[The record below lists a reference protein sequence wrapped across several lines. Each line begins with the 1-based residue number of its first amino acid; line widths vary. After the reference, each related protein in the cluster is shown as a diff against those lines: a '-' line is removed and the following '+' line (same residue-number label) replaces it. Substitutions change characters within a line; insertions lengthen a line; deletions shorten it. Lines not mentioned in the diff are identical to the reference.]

1 MRSRLWYHLQRGVK
15 RHFGPTAAYV
25 AIQPR
30 LPWFWRGASMLLL
43 LLLGYVVGYWQ
54 FAAGDLS
61 MLTSHVERL
70 TLENQSLQAKTVHQE
85 RQLQVEQA
93 AQANLAKELAVL
105 QEEDM
110 RIKEDI
116 EFYKSI
122 LKVTPG
128 AAGELKLH
136 SFRLTKGISPN
147 QYNYNILLMQSGRH
161 DRLVQGQLKLALSG
175 MRAGQPVI
183 VPVSGTLEAQGIN
196 ITFKYYQRVE
206 GSFTIPE
213 DMAGQAL
220 EASFVGAGTTQPHI
234 TKKMD
239 LPV

>member
-1 MRSRLWYHLQRGVK
+1 
-15 RHFGPTAAYV
+15 
-25 AIQPR
+25 
-30 LPWFWRGASMLLL
+30 MLALV
-43 LLLGYVVGYWQ
+43 LLGYVFGYWQ
-54 FAAGDLS
+54 FAAGDLNT
-61 MLTSHVERL
+61 LTSHVQHL
-70 TLENQSLQAKTVHQE
+70 TQENQALQAKIVHHE

-93 AQANLAKELAVL
+93 AQANLAKELAAL

-136 SFRLTKGISPN
+136 SFKLSKGASAN

-161 DRLVQGQLKLALSG
+161 DRLVQGQLNLVLSG
-175 MRAGQPVI
+175 TRNGQLISLPI
-183 VPVSGTLEAQGIN
+183 GSSPAAEAIKIN
-196 ITFKYYQRVE
+196 FKYYQRVE
-206 GSFTIPE
+206 GSFVIP
-213 DMAGQAL
+213 DDVAGQAL
-220 EASFVGAGTTQPHI
+220 EARFVAAGATQPYI

>member
-1 MRSRLWYHLQRGVK
+1 
-15 RHFGPTAAYV
+15 
-25 AIQPR
+25 
-30 LPWFWRGASMLLL
+30 MLLL
-43 LLLGYVVGYWQ
+43 LLLGYVAGYWQ

-61 MLTSHVERL
+61 TLTSHVERL
-70 TLENQSLQAKTVHQE
+70 TLDNRSLQAKIVHHE

-93 AQANLAKELAVL
+93 AQANLAKELAAL

-136 SFRLTKGISPN
+136 SFKLTKGASAN
-147 QYNYNILLMQSGRH
+147 QYNYNILLMQSGKH
-161 DRLVQGQLKLALSG
+161 DRLVQGQLSLILSG
-175 MRAGQPVI
+175 IRAGQPVA
-183 VPVSGTLEAQGIN
+183 VPVGGSPGVQGISIN
-196 ITFKYYQRVE
+196 FKYYQRVE

-213 DMAGQAL
+213 DMAGQSL
-220 EASFVGAGTTQPHI
+220 EANFVAAGASQPNI

>member
-1 MRSRLWYHLQRGVK
+1 
-15 RHFGPTAAYV
+15 
-25 AIQPR
+25 
-30 LPWFWRGASMLLL
+30 MLLL

-61 MLTSHVERL
+61 MLSSHVEEL
-70 TLENQSLQAKTVHQE
+70 SIQNQSLQARIVHQE

-93 AQANLAKELAVL
+93 AQANLAKELAAL

-128 AAGELKLH
+128 AAGEPKLH
-136 SFRLTKGISPN
+136 SFRLSKGASPN

-161 DRLVQGQLKLALSG
+161 DRLVQGHLKLVLNG
-175 MRAGQPVI
+175 MRAGQPI
-183 VPVSGTLEAQGIN
+183 NLPVGGTPETQGID
-196 ITFKYYQRVE
+196 ISFKYYQRVE
-206 GSFTIPE
+206 GSFIIPE

-220 EASFVGAGTTQPHI
+220 EASFVATGATQPHI

>member
-1 MRSRLWYHLQRGVK
+1 
-15 RHFGPTAAYV
+15 
-25 AIQPR
+25 
-30 LPWFWRGASMLLL
+30 MLLL
-43 LLLGYVVGYWQ
+43 LLVGYVAGYWQ

-61 MLTSHVERL
+61 TLTSHVERL
-70 TLENQSLQAKTVHQE
+70 TLQNQSLQAKIVHHE

-93 AQANLAKELAVL
+93 AQANLAKELAAL

-136 SFRLTKGISPN
+136 SFKLTKGESAN
-147 QYNYNILLMQSGRH
+147 QYNYNILLMQSGKH
-161 DRLVQGQLKLALSG
+161 DRLVQGQLSLILSG
-175 MRAGQPVI
+175 IRAGQPVT
-183 VPVSGTLEAQGIN
+183 VPVGDQLGAQVIN
-196 ITFKYYQRVE
+196 INFKYYQRVE

-213 DMAGQAL
+213 DMTGQAL
-220 EASFVGAGTTQPHI
+220 EANFMAAGASQPFI
-234 TKKMD
+234 TKKLD